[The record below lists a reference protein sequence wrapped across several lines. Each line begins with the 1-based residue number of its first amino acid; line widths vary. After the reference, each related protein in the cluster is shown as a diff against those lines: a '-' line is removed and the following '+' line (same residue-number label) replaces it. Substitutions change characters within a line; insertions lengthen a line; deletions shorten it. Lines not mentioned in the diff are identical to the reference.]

1 MNDVCV
7 TNRDAS
13 RRNARQHESTRSFP
27 APPPRVTCSTESS
40 HSNEPRPILKPSF
53 IRHLSLFAL
62 ALLQCFHL
70 GAARYDHS
78 APAAAARRGLNRSNL
93 GASKHL
99 GLQRIDAIDTDKAL
113 SWKTHHSVL
122 RYEQYGSTRGRG
134 CV

>member
-1 MNDVCV
+1 MCHQ
-7 TNRDAS
+7 S
-13 RRNARQHESTRSFP
+13 RRESQECASTRIHQELP
-27 APPPRVTCSTESS
+27 RPPPTCHMQYGVISLKRTPS
-40 HSNEPRPILKPSF
+40 HFKTLIHPSLVSFRTRAAAVFPPGSCPVRPQRP
-53 IRHLSLFAL
+53 
-62 ALLQCFHL
+62 
-70 GAARYDHS
+70 AA
-78 APAAAARRGLNRSNL
+78 AAAARRGLNRSNL